1 MDGRSSR
8 HHRPMGTLLLI
19 VALLLALA
27 SAVWLVGLLIAP
39 HGMTRLEATAVF
51 LAAASV
57 GLALVWVGNRL
68 RHRRR
73 RVLRTLLNGYRNT
86 ALLYVAAKLGLAD
99 LLANGPRSSAE
110 LARSLGAHAPSLHRI
125 LRGLVTLGVCSEEH
139 DGRFGLTPL
148 GTLLQAEKPGSPRG
162 LAILCGE
169 EYAGA
174 YGGLLHSAMTG
185 QTAFNHVFGMSQ
197 WEHREQHPE
206 LDEYFNAGLRQGTA
220 RGTGAI
226 LAAYDFSSFR
236 TVADVGGG
244 HGALLAAILK
254 AHPSVTGILF
264 DQPHVVAGARP
275 YLEAAGVAARCQV
288 VGGSFF
294 DRMPDGADAHILK
307 SVIHDWDDEQG
318 LAILRNCHRALKEQG
333 TLLVVERLMP
343 ARVED
348 DPAAILADLHMLA
361 LTGGRERSEAEYRA
375 LLAAAGFTLTR
386 VIPTRSRV
394 SIIEGVRAEAAERR
408 HDGSI
413 G

>member
-1 MDGRSSR
+1 
-8 HHRPMGTLLLI
+8 MGTLLLI

-27 SAVWLVGLLIAP
+27 SAIWLVGPLIAP
-39 HGMTRLEATAVF
+39 HGMTTLAATGVF

-57 GLALVWVGNRL
+57 GLALAWFRNRL

-73 RVLRTLLNGYRNT
+73 RVLWALLNGYRNT

-99 LLANGPRSSAE
+99 LLAEGPRSSAD

-125 LRGLVTLGVCSEEH
+125 LRGLVTVGVCTEEH

-148 GTLLQAEKPGSPRG
+148 GASLKAEEPGSPHG
-162 LAILCGE
+162 QAILCGE

-185 QTAFNHVFGMSQ
+185 ETAFNHVFGMDH
-197 WEHREQHPE
+197 WEHRKQHLE
-206 LDEYFNAGLRQGTA
+206 LNEYFNAGPRQGTA
-220 RGTGAI
+220 RGIRSI

-244 HGALLAAILK
+244 SGALLAAILK

-264 DQPHVVAGARP
+264 DQPHVVATARP
-275 YLEAAGVAARCQV
+275 NLEAAGVAARCQV

-307 SVIHDWDDEQG
+307 HVIHDWDDAQD
-318 LAILRNCHRALKEQG
+318 LAILRNCHRALREEG

-348 DPAAILADLHMLA
+348 DPAAVLADVHMLA
-361 LTGGRERSEAEYRA
+361 LTSGRERTEAEYRA
-375 LLAAAGFTLTR
+375 LFTAAGFTLTR
-386 VIPTRSRV
+386 VIPTRSRL
-394 SIIEGVRAEAAERR
+394 SIIEGARAEAAEGGQDRSP
-408 HDGSI
+408 G
-413 G
+413 